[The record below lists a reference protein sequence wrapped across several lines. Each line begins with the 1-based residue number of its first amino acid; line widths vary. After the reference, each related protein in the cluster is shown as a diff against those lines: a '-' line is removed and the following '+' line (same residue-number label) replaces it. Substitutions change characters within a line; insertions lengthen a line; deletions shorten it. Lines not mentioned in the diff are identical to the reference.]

1 VRNDR
6 KRIIALSFV
15 LLSIGSAVYISAAS
29 LNYLGLY
36 PALAEV
42 QVQLTKV
49 TFLQNPNNIS
59 QSTLN
64 TFVNV
69 SNPAGYS
76 GLRVGPRISLT
87 IFLYVET
94 NRSITLFGPPNT
106 IIVTPTISAPLP
118 SDSVYSAIIPAELT
132 PQQTNQTV
140 SFINHH
146 MNDVGVEVTY
156 TVNILTFLESVTGA
170 VIYTDTR
177 DIPLSSS

>member
-1 VRNDR
+1 MRYDR
-6 KRIIALSFV
+6 EQIVAFSFV

-64 TFVNV
+64 TYVNV
-69 SNPAGYS
+69 SNPARYS
-76 GLRVGPRISLT
+76 GLRIGRISVT
-87 IFLYVET
+87 IFLYAET
-94 NRSITLFGPPNT
+94 DRSITLFGPPNT
-106 IIVTPTISAPLP
+106 LIASPTISAPLP

-132 PQQTNQTV
+132 PQLTNQTV
-140 SFINHH
+140 SFINDHA
-146 MNDVGVEVTY
+146 NGVGVEVTY
-156 TVNILTFLESVTGA
+156 TVDILTFLESVTGS

-177 DIPLSSS
+177 DVPLSSS